1 MEDLILLGLLQE
13 GPKHG
18 YEIKK
23 EIDNVASQ
31 FTGINIKS
39 VYYPL
44 KRLEEKGMVSKSV
57 GRSGKR
63 PEKYVYKI
71 TKRGKE
77 EFTKLLNKNF
87 LIIERPYLNIDL
99 SLYFLQ
105 YVDPQIVKRRLENR
119 LNGLRKIKTW
129 AENREKTLQREKALY
144 HMIAVTEHSL
154 EIVKSEIRFTE
165 RLIKQFA

>member
-1 MEDLILLGLLQE
+1 MFLGLLQE

-23 EIDNVASQ
+23 EIDGVVSQ
-31 FTGINIKS
+31 FTGIDLKS
-39 VYYPL
+39 IYYPL

-57 GRSGKR
+57 RRAGRR
-63 PEKYVYKI
+63 PERYIYKI
-71 TKRGKE
+71 TKKGKE
-77 EFTKLLNKNF
+77 EFAKLLNKNF
-87 LIIERPYLNIDL
+87 LIIQRPYLNIDL

-105 YVDPQIVKRRLENR
+105 YVDPKLVKRRLENR
-119 LNGLRKIKTW
+119 LNGLRKIKAW
-129 AENREKTLQREKALY
+129 AEKREKTLQREKALY
-144 HMIAVTEHSL
+144 HMIAITEHSL

>member
-1 MEDLILLGLLQE
+1 MFLGLLQE

-23 EIDNVASQ
+23 EIDGAVSQ
-31 FTGINIKS
+31 FTGIDLKS

-44 KRLEEKGMVSKSV
+44 KRLEEKGMVTKSV
-57 GRSGKR
+57 RRAGRR
-63 PEKYVYKI
+63 PERYIYKI
-71 TKRGKE
+71 TKKGKD

-87 LIIERPYLNIDL
+87 LIIQRPYLNIDL

-105 YVDPQIVKRRLENR
+105 YVDPKVVRRRLENR
-119 LNGLRKIKTW
+119 LSGLRKIKAW
-129 AENREKTLQREKALY
+129 AEERERTLQREKALY
-144 HMIAVTEHSL
+144 HMIAITEHSL
-154 EIVKSEIRFTE
+154 ETVKSEIRFTE

>member
-1 MEDLILLGLLQE
+1 MEDLMFLGLLQE

-23 EIDNVASQ
+23 ELNNVVSQ
-31 FTGINIKS
+31 FTGTVIKS

-44 KRLEEKGMVSKSV
+44 KRLEEKGMVSRSV
-57 GRSGKR
+57 ARAGRR
-63 PEKYVYKI
+63 PEKYIYRV
-71 TKRGKE
+71 TKKGKE

-87 LIIERPYLNIDL
+87 LIIQRPYLNIDL

-105 YVDPQIVKRRLENR
+105 YVDPKIVKRRLENR
-119 LNGLRKIKTW
+119 LNGLRGIKTW
-129 AENREKTLQREKALY
+129 AENREKTLQKEKALY
-144 HMIAVTEHSL
+144 HMIAITEHSQ

>member
-1 MEDLILLGLLQE
+1 MEDLMFLGLLQE

-23 EIDNVASQ
+23 EIDGVVSQ
-31 FTGINIKS
+31 FTGIDLKS
-39 VYYPL
+39 IYYPL

-57 GRSGKR
+57 RRAGRR
-63 PEKYVYKI
+63 PERYIYKI
-71 TKRGKE
+71 TKKGKD

-87 LIIERPYLNIDL
+87 LIIQRPYLNIDL

-105 YVDPQIVKRRLENR
+105 YVDPKVVKRRLENR
-119 LNGLRKIKTW
+119 LNGLRKIKAW
-129 AENREKTLQREKALY
+129 AEERERTLQREKALY
-144 HMIAVTEHSL
+144 HMIAITEHSL
-154 EIVKSEIRFTE
+154 ETVKSEIRFTE

>member
-1 MEDLILLGLLQE
+1 MFLGLLQE

-23 EIDNVASQ
+23 EIDTVVSQ
-31 FTGINIKS
+31 FTGVDLKS

-44 KRLEEKGMVSKSV
+44 KRLEERGMVSKSV
-57 GRSGKR
+57 GRAGRR
-63 PEKYVYKI
+63 PEKYIYKI
-71 TKRGKE
+71 TKKGKE
-77 EFTKLLNKNF
+77 EFSKLLNKNF
-87 LIIERPYLNIDL
+87 LIIQRPYLNIDL

-105 YVDPQIVKRRLENR
+105 YVDPKVVKRRLENR
-119 LNGLRKIKTW
+119 LNGLRKIKVW
-129 AENREKTLQREKALY
+129 AEEREKTLQREKALY
-144 HMIAVTEHSL
+144 HMIAITEHSL

>member
-87 LIIERPYLNIDL
+87 LVIERPYLNIDL

-105 YVDPQIVKRRLENR
+105 YVDPEVVKRRLENR
-119 LNGLRKIKTW
+119 LNGLRKIKVW
-129 AENREKTLQREKALY
+129 AENREKALQREKALY

>member
-1 MEDLILLGLLQE
+1 MFLGLLQE

-23 EIDNVASQ
+23 EIDGVVSQ
-31 FTGINIKS
+31 FTGVDLKS

-44 KRLEEKGMVSKSV
+44 KSLEERGMVSKTV
-57 GRSGKR
+57 GRAGRR
-63 PEKYVYKI
+63 PEKYIYKI
-71 TKRGKE
+71 TRKGKE

-87 LIIERPYLNIDL
+87 LIIQRPYLNIDL

-105 YVDPQIVKRRLENR
+105 YVDPKLVKRRLENR
-119 LNGLRKIKTW
+119 LNGLRKIKAW
-129 AENREKTLQREKALY
+129 AEKREKTLQREKALY
-144 HMIAVTEHSL
+144 HMIAITEHSL

>member
-1 MEDLILLGLLQE
+1 MEDLMFLGLLQE

-23 EIDNVASQ
+23 EIDGVVSQ
-31 FTGINIKS
+31 FTGIDLKS
-39 VYYPL
+39 IYYPL

-57 GRSGKR
+57 RRAGRR
-63 PEKYVYKI
+63 PERYIYKI
-71 TKRGKE
+71 TKKGKE
-77 EFTKLLNKNF
+77 EFAKLLNKNF
-87 LIIERPYLNIDL
+87 LIIQRPYLNIDL

-105 YVDPQIVKRRLENR
+105 YVDPKVVKRRLENR
-119 LNGLRKIKTW
+119 LNGLRKIKAW
-129 AENREKTLQREKALY
+129 AEERERTLQREKALY
-144 HMIAVTEHSL
+144 HMIAITEHSL

>member
-1 MEDLILLGLLQE
+1 MEDLMFLGLLQE

-23 EIDNVASQ
+23 EIDGVVSQ
-31 FTGINIKS
+31 FTGIDLKS
-39 VYYPL
+39 IYYPL

-57 GRSGKR
+57 RRAGRR
-63 PEKYVYKI
+63 PERYIYKI
-71 TKRGKE
+71 TKKGKE
-77 EFTKLLNKNF
+77 EFAKLLNKNF
-87 LIIERPYLNIDL
+87 LIIQRPYLNIDL

-105 YVDPQIVKRRLENR
+105 YVDPKVVKRRLENR
-119 LNGLRKIKTW
+119 LNGLRRIKAW
-129 AENREKTLQREKALY
+129 AEERERTLQREKALY
-144 HMIAVTEHSL
+144 HMIAITEHSL

>member
-1 MEDLILLGLLQE
+1 MEDLMFLGLLQE

-23 EIDNVASQ
+23 EIDGVVSQ
-31 FTGINIKS
+31 FTGIDLKS
-39 VYYPL
+39 IYYPL

-57 GRSGKR
+57 RRAGRR
-63 PEKYVYKI
+63 PERYIYKI
-71 TKRGKE
+71 TKKGKE
-77 EFTKLLNKNF
+77 EFAKLLNKNF
-87 LIIERPYLNIDL
+87 LIIQRPYLNIDL

-105 YVDPQIVKRRLENR
+105 YVDPKVVKRRLENR
-119 LNGLRKIKTW
+119 LNGLRKIKAW
-129 AENREKTLQREKALY
+129 GENREKTLQREKALY
-144 HMIAVTEHSL
+144 HMIAITEHSL

>member
-1 MEDLILLGLLQE
+1 MEDLMFLGMLQE

-23 EIDNVASQ
+23 EINSVVSQ
-31 FTGINIKS
+31 FTGMSVKS

-44 KRLEEKGMVSKSV
+44 RRLEEKEMVTKSV
-57 GRSGKR
+57 GRAGRR
-63 PEKYVYKI
+63 PEKYIYRI

-77 EFTKLLNKNF
+77 EFAKLLNKNF
-87 LIIERPYLNIDL
+87 LIIQRPYLNIDL

-105 YVDPQIVKRRLENR
+105 YVDPRIVRRRLENR
-119 LNGLRKIKTW
+119 LNGLRKIKDW
-129 AENREKTLQREKALY
+129 ADNREKTLQKEKALY
-144 HMIAVTEHSL
+144 HMIAITEHSL

-165 RLIKQFA
+165 RLIKQFT

>member
-1 MEDLILLGLLQE
+1 MEDLMFLGLLQE

-23 EIDNVASQ
+23 EINSVVSQ
-31 FTGINIKS
+31 FTGISVKS

-44 KRLEEKGMVSKSV
+44 RKLEEKGMVSKSV
-57 GRSGKR
+57 GRAGRR
-63 PEKYVYKI
+63 PEKYIYRV
-71 TKRGKE
+71 TKKGKG

-87 LIIERPYLNIDL
+87 LIIQRPYLNIDL

-105 YVDPQIVKRRLENR
+105 YVDPKIVKRRLENR
-119 LNGLRKIKTW
+119 LNGLRKIKAW

-144 HMIAVTEHSL
+144 HMIAIREHSL
-154 EIVKSEIRFTE
+154 EIAKSEIRFTE
-165 RLIKQFA
+165 RLIKQFS